1 MPAVVTNPLSDEDLM
16 SLVQQDDDAEAFGL
30 IYDRHASKA
39 FSLARYICG
48 PAAAEDVTQESFY
61 SLWKA
66 RGQYDSARASVR
78 TWIYSTVRHRA
89 IDWLRRESP
98 KQRRSVE
105 FAESIPLEAKERTEG
120 EAVRRDEGGRVRTAL
135 GALPSDQRKVIALAY
150 FDGMSQSEIARELEL
165 PIGTVKGRTRLGLEK
180 LRQGMLSGAGSRL
193 EASAC
198 NELGQTA
205 GPQR

>member
-16 SLVQQDDDAEAFGL
+16 SLVQRDDDADAFAL
-30 IYDRHASKA
+30 IYDRYASKA
-39 FSLARYICG
+39 FSLASYICG
-48 PAAAEDVTQESFY
+48 ATAAEDVTQESFH
-61 SLWKA
+61 SVWKS
-66 RGQYDSARASVR
+66 RGQYDSERASVR

-98 KQRRSVE
+98 KDRRSVE
-105 FAESIPLEAKERTEG
+105 FSEAVPLEAKERTEG

-135 GALPSDQRKVIALAY
+135 GTIPSDQRQVIALAY
-150 FDGMSQSEIARELEL
+150 FHGMSQSEIARELEL

-180 LRQGMLSGAGSRL
+180 LRQGMLSSAGSGL

-198 NELGQTA
+198 NKLGQTA
-205 GPQR
+205 GP